1 MTAHPTSGGRPLDPD
16 RPTPDDARP
25 APEPGAAPGPADA
38 DVPRAEEPSG
48 SATPGGSGTPPPPPG
63 LRRQLGAT
71 RDAVIALVRAHI
83 DLARAEASEIGGEV
97 QSVAVAAGIAI
108 GALILVAFLVP
119 IGTTLFLG
127 EWLFGS
133 MGWGVLLGTEALVLL
148 GTAAVLG
155 SVGAGR
161 VGRAIALAFLAGLLV
176 AILLG
181 TNAPNRLYVAIAEQ
195 FGPGIDPGWAAL
207 VAGLV
212 SGVVI
217 GGLLGLLA
225 GARRGTRGDA
235 GAGLV
240 GGAIL
245 GGVFGA
251 LIGGGV
257 RLAENEGSR
266 PMIVGV
272 LIVGGVCA
280 LAGLVVGARGGGG
293 LGGAIAGFLTGFV
306 LGGAVG
312 AFSAIT
318 FSWHVAIAIGI
329 ALFLGLAI
337 ALMLADVAS
346 RGIDTEALKR
356 RFYPQASIDMGK
368 ETVEWAKARMPRG
381 PRS

>member
-1 MTAHPTSGGRPLDPD
+1 VDAPLADEPAGPASSGGD
-16 RPTPDDARP
+16 
-25 APEPGAAPGPADA
+25 GA
-38 DVPRAEEPSG
+38 
-48 SATPGGSGTPPPPPG
+48 PPPPPG

-71 RDAVIALVRAHI
+71 RDAIIGLVRAHI
-83 DLARAEASEIGGEV
+83 DLARAEASEIGGEI
-97 QSVAVAAGIAI
+97 QSVAIAVGIAI

-148 GTAAVLG
+148 GCAAVLG
-155 SVGAGR
+155 SLGAGR
-161 VGRAIALAFLAGLLV
+161 VARAIALAFVAGLLV
-176 AILLG
+176 AILFG
-181 TNAPNRLYVAIAEQ
+181 TNAPNLLYVAIAEQ
-195 FGPGIDPGWAAL
+195 FGPGIDPGVIAL
-207 VAGLV
+207 VAGTGIGLV
-212 SGVVI
+212 V

-225 GARRGTRGDA
+225 GARRGTGGDA
-235 GAGLV
+235 VSGLI
-240 GGAIL
+240 GGAVL
-245 GGVFGA
+245 GGIFGA
-251 LIGGGV
+251 LIGGVV

-266 PMIVGV
+266 PMVVGLL
-272 LIVGGVCA
+272 LIGGLAA
-280 LAGLVVGARGGGG
+280 LVGLVLGARGGGG
-293 LGGAIAGFLTGFV
+293 ASGAVAGFLGGFV
-306 LGGAVG
+306 LGGALG

>member
-1 MTAHPTSGGRPLDPD
+1 MDE
-16 RPTPDDARP
+16 P
-25 APEPGAAPGPADA
+25 AGAAPSDA
-38 DVPRAEEPSG
+38 AG
-48 SATPGGSGTPPPPPG
+48 SPPPPPPG

-71 RDAVIALVRAHI
+71 RDAIIALVRAHI
-83 DLARAEASEIGGEV
+83 DLARAEASEIGGEI
-97 QSVAVAAGIAI
+97 QSVAIGAGIAI
-108 GALILVAFLVP
+108 GALILAAFLVP
-119 IGTTLFLG
+119 IGTALFLG

-133 MGWGVLLGTEALVLL
+133 LGWGVLLGTEALVLL
-148 GTAAVLG
+148 GSAAVLG
-155 SVGAGR
+155 SLGAGR
-161 VGRAIALAFLAGLLV
+161 VARAIALAFGAGVLV
-176 AILLG
+176 AILFG
-181 TNAPNRLYVAIAEQ
+181 TNAPNLLYVAIAEQ

-212 SGVVI
+212 SGLVI

-245 GGVFGA
+245 GGIFGA

-257 RLAENEGSR
+257 RLAQDEGSR

-293 LGGAIAGFLTGFV
+293 AGGAIAGFLTGFV

-318 FSWHVAIAIGI
+318 FTWHVAIAIGI

>member
-1 MTAHPTSGGRPLDPD
+1 VDAPLADEPAGPASSGGDG
-16 RPTPDDARP
+16 
-25 APEPGAAPGPADA
+25 AP
-38 DVPRAEEPSG
+38 
-48 SATPGGSGTPPPPPG
+48 PPPPPG

-71 RDAVIALVRAHI
+71 RDAIIGLVRAHI
-83 DLARAEASEIGGEV
+83 DLARAEASEIGGEI
-97 QSVAVAAGIAI
+97 QSVAIAVGIAI

-148 GTAAVLG
+148 GCAAVLG
-155 SVGAGR
+155 SLGAGR
-161 VGRAIALAFLAGLLV
+161 VARAIALAFVAGLLV
-176 AILLG
+176 AILFG
-181 TNAPNRLYVAIAEQ
+181 TNAPNLLYVAIAEQ
-195 FGPGIDPGWAAL
+195 FGPGIDPGVIAL
-207 VAGLV
+207 VAGTGIGLV
-212 SGVVI
+212 V

-225 GARRGTRGDA
+225 GARRGTGGDA
-235 GAGLV
+235 VSGLI
-240 GGAIL
+240 GGAVL
-245 GGVFGA
+245 GGIFGA
-251 LIGGGV
+251 LIGGVV

-266 PMIVGV
+266 PMVVGLL
-272 LIVGGVCA
+272 LIGGLAA
-280 LAGLVVGARGGGG
+280 LVGLVLGARGGGG
-293 LGGAIAGFLTGFV
+293 ASGAVAGFLGGFV
-306 LGGAVG
+306 LGGALG